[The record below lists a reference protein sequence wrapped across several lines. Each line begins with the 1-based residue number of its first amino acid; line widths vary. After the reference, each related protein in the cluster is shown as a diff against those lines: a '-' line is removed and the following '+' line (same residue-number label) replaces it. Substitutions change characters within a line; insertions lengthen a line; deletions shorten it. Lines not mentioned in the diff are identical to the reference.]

1 MPYTA
6 KKTDKGYTVYKKGGG
21 VVGHTGK
28 TEKQKNAY
36 MAALN
41 MHSKDKP
48 KKENIDGSIS
58 TLYMVKKPYAGCTLT
73 SLVEPIDPLKGIGG
87 SYEASP
93 EQVHAVFPSQ
103 DLADKVANTLYED
116 YCKSEALLEKKK
128 EEVTKKLKDALDE
141 LENQR
146 SNRMK
151 MIKENPKDTVE
162 HKDKVA
168 KLTHKIDDL
177 MTKLEKIEKSK
188 KEIEVKKDD
197 KKDQKKNKKALKE
210 GKFEVVRGKKPS
222 GDPGFIVKRILSNDE
237 VDKLSSDEQKE
248 IARLKKDVAVLG
260 DAPSKFKIN
269 APTDDKPYDPED
281 ESNWA

>member
-93 EQVHAVFPSQ
+93 EQVHAIFPSQ

-146 SNRMK
+146 SNTMK
-151 MIKENPKDTVE
+151 MIKENPKNPGDN
-162 HKDKVA
+162 KDKVA
-168 KLTHKIDDL
+168 KLTHRIDDL

-197 KKDQKKNKKALKE
+197 KKEKSKTPNKK
-210 GKFEVVRGKKPS
+210 
-222 GDPGFIVKRILSNDE
+222 
-237 VDKLSSDEQKE
+237 
-248 IARLKKDVAVLG
+248 
-260 DAPSKFKIN
+260 
-269 APTDDKPYDPED
+269 
-281 ESNWA
+281 

>member
-6 KKTDKGYTVYKKGGG
+6 KKTDKGYTISKKDDG

-28 TEKQKNAY
+28 TEKEKNAY
-36 MAALN
+36 LAALAI
-41 MHSKDKP
+41 HSKDKP
-48 KKENIDGSIS
+48 KKESIEGAID
-58 TLYMVKKPYAGCTLT
+58 TLYMVKKPYVGCTLT

-103 DLADKVANTLYED
+103 DLADKVANALYED
-116 YCKSEALLEKKK
+116 YCKSESLLEKKK
-128 EEVTKKLKDALDE
+128 EEVTKKLKYALDE
-141 LENQR
+141 LEKQR

-168 KLTHKIDDL
+168 KLTHRIDDL

-188 KEIEVKKDD
+188 KEIEVKKED
-197 KKDQKKNKKALKE
+197 KKKKKALKE
-210 GKFEVVRGKKPS
+210 GKFEVVQGKTIS
-222 GDPGFIVKRILSNDE
+222 GDAALIVKKVLSNDDI
-237 VDKLSSDEQKE
+237 DKLSDSEKQE
-248 IARLKKDVAVLG
+248 IANLKKKARVVG
-260 DAPSKFKIN
+260 TGKSTFKIN
-269 APTDDKPYDPED
+269 APTDDKPRDPED
-281 ESNWA
+281 ESNWY